1 MAALAKVERKDA
13 GSLLKKGHK
22 KMDEKK
28 VGEAI
33 KAMKNQIAII
43 QKIPEYLGLKEKTD
57 KQIEERQTAIEALQK
72 QLPKKVEYEGGYID
86 NGFTKYRMAKCPN
99 CDRWHSS
106 RDEIIYCSKCG
117 QKLDWSKEDEQ
128 RNPF

>member
-1 MAALAKVERKDA
+1 V

-57 KQIEERQTAIEALQK
+57 KQIEERQTAIEALEK
-72 QLPKKVEYEGGYID
+72 QLPKKPKEMKYELLIEYGWKYACPTCGCACGENMYHYD
-86 NGFTKYRMAKCPN
+86 VTKDDMFCTQ
-99 CDRWHSS
+99 
-106 RDEIIYCSKCG
+106 CG
-117 QKLDWSKEDEQ
+117 QLLDWSE
-128 RNPF
+128 

>member
-1 MAALAKVERKDA
+1 M

-57 KQIEERQTAIEALQK
+57 KQIEERQTAIEALEK
-72 QLPKKVEYEGGYID
+72 QLPKKPIEHPAKFAPFYECPSCGNMDVYGQ
-86 NGFTKYRMAKCPN
+86 KKC
-99 CDRWHSS
+99 DH
-106 RDEIIYCSKCG
+106 CG
-117 QKLDWSKEDEQ
+117 QRLDWSE
-128 RNPF
+128 

>member
-1 MAALAKVERKDA
+1 MVALAKVERQDV

-57 KQIEERQTAIEALQK
+57 KQIEERQTAIEALEK
-72 QLPKKVEYEGGYID
+72 QLPKKPKEMKYELLIEYGWKYACPTCGCACGENMYHYD
-86 NGFTKYRMAKCPN
+86 VTKDDMFCTQ
-99 CDRWHSS
+99 
-106 RDEIIYCSKCG
+106 CG
-117 QKLDWSKEDEQ
+117 QLLDWSE
-128 RNPF
+128 

>member
-1 MAALAKVERKDA
+1 MAALAKVERQDA

-57 KQIEERQTAIEALQK
+57 KQIEERQTAIEALEK
-72 QLPKKVEYEGGYID
+72 QLPKKVVDKTLVKD
-86 NGFTKYRMAKCPN
+86 NGIVVGHIGKCPCCN
-99 CDRWHSS
+99 
-106 RDEIIYCSKCG
+106 EIIEDTTNVCDCG
-117 QKLDWSKEDEQ
+117 QKLDWSE
-128 RNPF
+128 

>member
-1 MAALAKVERKDA
+1 MAALAKVERKDV

-43 QKIPEYLGLKEKTD
+43 QKIPEYLGMKEKND
-57 KQIEERQTAIEALQK
+57 KQIEERQTAIEALEK
-72 QLPKKVEYEGGYID
+72 QLPKKPEMRTTYNDFDGRLIYYKGFCPSCGGVV
-86 NGFTKYRMAKCPN
+86 GSYRNESCHHCTQM
-99 CDRWHSS
+99 
-106 RDEIIYCSKCG
+106 
-117 QKLDWSKEDEQ
+117 LDWSE
-128 RNPF
+128 